1 MISGREIAAGAKQV
15 QDMEKAVLFDID
27 DTLYDQ
33 TQPFVRAYGQYFGDR
48 FDIDAEKI
56 FPVTRKY
63 SDQVYG
69 RAMAGE
75 ITMEELYVY
84 RVQKAFE
91 EFGISI
97 SREETLAFQEVYAG
111 CQKHISMTE
120 RMKRILSF
128 CSGRVKVGIITNGP
142 SQHQWN
148 KVRSLQ
154 ADQWIPEANIFVSA
168 DVGAE
173 KPRRE
178 IFEYAQKSMQLDG
191 TEVYFVGDSY
201 DSDMAGVM
209 NVGWKGIW
217 MNRRGHRIPEG
228 GRTPDF
234 TVTSEEELEELLHEL
249 LAGEKN

>member
-97 SREETLAFQEVYAG
+97 SREKTLAFQEVYAG

-128 CSGRVKVGIITNGP
+128 CSGRGRRWGLSQTAPRSISGIKREAW
-142 SQHQWN
+142 S
-148 KVRSLQ
+148 
-154 ADQWIPEANIFVSA
+154 ADQRIPEANIFVSA

-191 TEVYFVGDSY
+191 TEVCLISSEIPMTV
-201 DSDMAGVM
+201 
-209 NVGWKGIW
+209 IW
-217 MNRRGHRIPEG
+217 QE
-228 GRTPDF
+228 
-234 TVTSEEELEELLHEL
+234 S
-249 LAGEKN
+249 